1 MHFIRQLLGLAADPA
16 APYVAQALL
25 GLVMFSIFRHFSLV
39 YERRFLRTWS
49 RSWLV
54 FSIYMT
60 SSVVLMTNVADEVYP
75 PEGWIPVN
83 IVAQVCAFLQIVYI
97 LIGSYQ
103 LVRSRPVNRRI
114 YQSIIL
120 GVVVLGVVTVLAFG
134 QNPETGYERYLIR
147 IGSRSLISGVG
158 FLLAAIVVWKNPKF
172 TRGVGQKLLAISFI
186 AYSGYQFFSIFM
198 MIFDTTSEHAML
210 PGSRGLINLITI
222 SVMSMSMV
230 MWLLEDEREK
240 LRQVNKDLDSFL
252 HSTSHDLR
260 APITSIL
267 GLTYLG
273 KVELNEEKGKH
284 YMELIEQRAQKLNM
298 ILTDV
303 LRLSK
308 TKKLGI
314 KKQTIR
320 FSDLVNEVVSDIEFS
335 KGTSSIRLDYD
346 KNSESSFYSDPNQI
360 SIILSNLITNAVKY
374 HRLNQEDP
382 YIRIRFKR
390 ISDTVIFTVEDN
402 GQGIPAHSL
411 NKIFDMFFRASQET
425 DGTGLGLY
433 IVKEALAKV
442 KGKIEVESEFGKGT
456 TFTVTLENA

>member
-1 MHFIRQLLGLAADPA
+1 
-16 APYVAQALL
+16 
-25 GLVMFSIFRHFSLV
+25 
-39 YERRFLRTWS
+39 
-49 RSWLV
+49 
-54 FSIYMT
+54 
-60 SSVVLMTNVADEVYP
+60 
-75 PEGWIPVN
+75 
-83 IVAQVCAFLQIVYI
+83 
-97 LIGSYQ
+97 
-103 LVRSRPVNRRI
+103 
-114 YQSIIL
+114 
-120 GVVVLGVVTVLAFG
+120 
-134 QNPETGYERYLIR
+134 
-147 IGSRSLISGVG
+147 
-158 FLLAAIVVWKNPKF
+158 VVWRNPKF
-172 TRGVGQKLLAISFI
+172 TRGVGQKLLTVSFV
-186 AYSGYQFFSIFM
+186 AFSGYQFFYIFI
-198 MIFDTTSEHAML
+198 MIFDAASEQAML
-210 PGSRGLINLITI
+210 PGSRGLINLMMI
-222 SVMSMSMV
+222 SIMSMSMV

-252 HSTSHDLR
+252 YSTSHDLR

-273 KVELNEEKGKH
+273 KVELTEEKGRN

-314 KKQTIR
+314 KLQTIR
-320 FSDLVNEVVSDIEFS
+320 FSDLVKEVVSDIEFT
-335 KGTSSIRLDYD
+335 KGTSSIRLDYE
-346 KNSESSFYSDPNQI
+346 KNSDSSFYSDPNQI

-374 HRLNQEDP
+374 HRLNQDDP

-402 GQGIPAHSL
+402 GQGIHPHSV

-442 KGKIEVESEFGKGT
+442 KGKIDVESEFGKGT

>member
-1 MHFIRQLLGLAADPA
+1 MHFRQLFGLAADPA
-16 APYVAQALL
+16 AAYVAQATL
-25 GLVMFSIFRHFSLV
+25 GLVMFFIFRHFSFV
-39 YERRFLRTWS
+39 YGRRFLRTWS
-49 RSWLV
+49 RSWLA
-54 FSIYMT
+54 FSIYMIST
-60 SSVVLMTNVADEVYP
+60 VILMINLEDENYP
-75 PEGWIPVN
+75 PPGWIPLN
-83 IVAQVCAFLQIVYI
+83 IVAQVGSFLHIVYI

-114 YQSIIL
+114 YQAIIIGVVIL
-120 GVVVLGVVTVLAFG
+120 GIATVFAFG
-134 QNPETGYERYLIR
+134 QSPEGGYERYLLR
-147 IGSRSLISGVG
+147 IGSRSLISGIG
-158 FLLAAIVVWKNPKF
+158 FLLAGIVVWRNPKF
-172 TRGVGQKLLAISFI
+172 TRGVGQKLLTVSFV
-186 AYSGYQFFSIFM
+186 AYSGYQFFYIL
-198 MIFDTTSEHAML
+198 MIVFDTGSEQAML
-210 PGSRGLINLITI
+210 PGSRGLINLMMIAI
-222 SVMSMSMV
+222 MSMSMV

-273 KVELNEEKGKH
+273 KVELTEEKGRN

-314 KKQTIR
+314 KLQTIR
-320 FSDLVNEVVSDIEFS
+320 FSDLVNDVVSDIEFL
-335 KGTSSIRLDYD
+335 KGTSRIRLDYE
-346 KNSESSFYSDPNQI
+346 KNSDSSFYSDPAQI

-374 HRLNQEDP
+374 HRLNQDDP
-382 YIRIRFKR
+382 YIRIAFKR
-390 ISDTVIFTVEDN
+390 ISDTVIFSVEDN
-402 GQGIPAHSL
+402 GQGIPAHSV
-411 NKIFDMFFRASQET
+411 NKVFEMFFRASQET

-456 TFTVTLENA
+456 IFTVTLENA

>member
-1 MHFIRQLLGLAADPA
+1 MYFRELFGLAADPSA
-16 APYVAQALL
+16 TYVAQAML
-25 GLVMFSIFRHFSLV
+25 GLAMFFIFRHFSLV

-49 RSWLV
+49 RSWLA
-54 FSIYMT
+54 FSIFMIA
-60 SSVVLMTNVADEVYP
+60 SVILMTNLEDENYP
-75 PEGWIPVN
+75 SVGWLPFS
-83 IVAQVCAFLQIVYI
+83 IVAQVGSFLHIGYI

-103 LVRSRPVNRRI
+103 LVRSRPVRRRV
-114 YQSIIL
+114 YQLIII
-120 GVVVLGVVTVLAFG
+120 GVVLLAIVTVIAFS
-134 QNPETGYERYLIR
+134 QDPEAGYQRHVLR
-147 IGSRSLISGVG
+147 VGSRSLISGVG
-158 FLLAAIVVWKNPKF
+158 FLLAAFVVWRNPKF
-172 TRGVGQKLLAISFI
+172 TRGVGQKLLAISFV
-186 AYSGYQFFSIFM
+186 AYSGYQFFHISM
-198 MIFDTTSEHAML
+198 MIFDTAGEQALL
-210 PGSRGLINLITI
+210 PGSRGLINLLMIAI
-222 SVMSMSMV
+222 MSMGMV

-252 HSTSHDLR
+252 YSTSHDLR

-273 KVELNEEKGKH
+273 KVELNEEKARN

-314 KKQTIR
+314 KMQTIR
-320 FSDLVNEVVSDIEFS
+320 FSDLVNEVISDIEFS
-335 KGTSSIRLDYD
+335 KNTSRIRLEYD
-346 KNSESSFYSDPNQI
+346 KNADNRFYSDPNQI

-374 HRLNQEDP
+374 HRLNQDDP
-382 YIRIRFKR
+382 YIRITFKR
-390 ISDTVIFTVEDN
+390 ISDTVIFSVEDN

-411 NKIFDMFFRASQET
+411 GKVFDMFFRASQET
-425 DGTGLGLY
+425 EGTGLGLY

-442 KGKIEVESEFGKGT
+442 KGKIEVESEYGKGT

>member
-1 MHFIRQLLGLAADPA
+1 MHFRQLFGLAADPA
-16 APYVAQALL
+16 AAYVAQATL
-25 GLVMFSIFRHFSLV
+25 GLVMFFIFRHFSLV
-39 YERRFLRTWS
+39 YGRRFLRTWS
-49 RSWLV
+49 RSWLA
-54 FSIYMT
+54 FSIYMIST
-60 SSVVLMTNVADEVYP
+60 VILMINLEDENYP
-75 PEGWIPVN
+75 PPGWIPLN
-83 IVAQVCAFLQIVYI
+83 IVAQVGSFLHIVYI

-114 YQSIIL
+114 YQAIIIGVVIL
-120 GVVVLGVVTVLAFG
+120 GIATVFAFG
-134 QNPETGYERYLIR
+134 QSPEGGYERYLLR
-147 IGSRSLISGVG
+147 IGSRSLISGIG
-158 FLLAAIVVWKNPKF
+158 FLLAGIVVWRNPKF
-172 TRGVGQKLLAISFI
+172 TRGVGQKLLTVSFV
-186 AYSGYQFFSIFM
+186 AYSGYQFFYIL
-198 MIFDTTSEHAML
+198 MIVFDTGSEQAML
-210 PGSRGLINLITI
+210 PGSRGLINLMMIAI
-222 SVMSMSMV
+222 MSMSMV

-273 KVELNEEKGKH
+273 KVELTEEKGRN

-314 KKQTIR
+314 KLQTIR
-320 FSDLVNEVVSDIEFS
+320 FSDLVNDVVSDIEFL
-335 KGTSSIRLDYD
+335 KGTSRIRLDYE
-346 KNSESSFYSDPNQI
+346 KNSDSSFYSDPAQI

-374 HRLNQEDP
+374 HRLNQDDP
-382 YIRIRFKR
+382 YIRIAFKR
-390 ISDTVIFTVEDN
+390 ISDTVIFSVEDN
-402 GQGIPAHSL
+402 GQGIPAHSV
-411 NKIFDMFFRASQET
+411 NKVFEMFFRASQET

-456 TFTVTLENA
+456 IFTVTLENA

>member
-1 MHFIRQLLGLAADPA
+1 MYFRQLFGLAADPSA
-16 APYVAQALL
+16 TYVAQATL
-25 GLVMFSIFRHFSLV
+25 GLVMFFIFRHFSLV

-49 RSWLV
+49 RSWLA
-54 FSIYMT
+54 FSIYMVST
-60 SSVVLMTNVADEVYP
+60 VILMTNLEDENYP
-75 PEGWIPVN
+75 SVGWIPLN
-83 IVAQVCAFLQIVYI
+83 IVAQVGAFLHIVYI

-103 LVRSRPVNRRI
+103 LVRSRPVRRRV
-114 YQSIIL
+114 YQSIII
-120 GVVVLGVVTVLAFG
+120 GVVLLGVVTVLAFG
-134 QNPETGYERYLIR
+134 QHPEGGYERYVLR
-147 IGSRSLISGVG
+147 IGSRSLISGIG
-158 FLLAAIVVWKNPKF
+158 FLLAAFVVWRNPKF
-172 TRGVGQKLLAISFI
+172 TRGVGQKLLAISFV
-186 AYSGYQFFSIFM
+186 AYAGYQFFHISM
-198 MIFDTTSEHAML
+198 MIFDTAGEQALL
-210 PGSRGLINLITI
+210 PGSRGLINLMMIAI
-222 SVMSMSMV
+222 MSMGMV

-252 HSTSHDLR
+252 YSTSHDLR

-273 KVELNEEKGKH
+273 KVELNEEKGKN

-314 KKQTIR
+314 KMQTIR
-320 FSDLVNEVVSDIEFS
+320 FSDLVKEVISDIEFS
-335 KGTSSIRLDYD
+335 EGASRIRLEYD
-346 KNSESSFYSDPNQI
+346 KDSDNSFYSDPNQI
-360 SIILSNLITNAVKY
+360 SIVLSNLITNAVKY

-382 YIRIRFKR
+382 YVKITFKR

-402 GQGIPAHSL
+402 GQGIPVHSV

-425 DGTGLGLY
+425 EGTGLGLY

-442 KGKIEVESEFGKGT
+442 KGKIEVESEYGRGT

>member
-1 MHFIRQLLGLAADPA
+1 MHFRQLFGLAADPA
-16 APYVAQALL
+16 AAYVAQATL
-25 GLVMFSIFRHFSLV
+25 GLVMFFIFRHFSLV
-39 YERRFLRTWS
+39 YGRRFLRTWS
-49 RSWLV
+49 RSWLA
-54 FSIYMT
+54 FSIYMIST
-60 SSVVLMTNVADEVYP
+60 VIFMINLEDENYP
-75 PEGWIPVN
+75 PPGWIPLN
-83 IVAQVCAFLQIVYI
+83 IVAQVGSFLHIVYI

-114 YQSIIL
+114 YQAIIIGVVIL
-120 GVVVLGVVTVLAFG
+120 GIATVFAFG
-134 QNPETGYERYLIR
+134 QSPEGGYERYLLR
-147 IGSRSLISGVG
+147 IGSRSLISGIG
-158 FLLAAIVVWKNPKF
+158 FLLAGIVVWRNPKF
-172 TRGVGQKLLAISFI
+172 TRGVGQKLLTVSFV
-186 AYSGYQFFSIFM
+186 AYSGYQFFYIL
-198 MIFDTTSEHAML
+198 MIVFDTGSEQAML
-210 PGSRGLINLITI
+210 PGSRGLINLMMIAI
-222 SVMSMSMV
+222 MSMSMV

-273 KVELNEEKGKH
+273 KVELTEEKGRN

-314 KKQTIR
+314 KLQTIR
-320 FSDLVNEVVSDIEFS
+320 FSDLVNDVVSDIEFL
-335 KGTSSIRLDYD
+335 KGTSRIRLDYE
-346 KNSESSFYSDPNQI
+346 KNSDSSFYSDPAQI

-374 HRLNQEDP
+374 HRLNQDDP
-382 YIRIRFKR
+382 YIRIAFKR
-390 ISDTVIFTVEDN
+390 ISDTVIFSVEDN
-402 GQGIPAHSL
+402 GQGIPAHSV
-411 NKIFDMFFRASQET
+411 NKVFEMFFRASQET

-456 TFTVTLENA
+456 IFTVTLENA

>member
-1 MHFIRQLLGLAADPA
+1 MHFRQLFGLAADPA
-16 APYVAQALL
+16 AAYVAQATL
-25 GLVMFSIFRHFSLV
+25 GLVMFFIFRHFSLV
-39 YERRFLRTWS
+39 YGRRFLRTWS
-49 RSWLV
+49 RSWLA
-54 FSIYMT
+54 FSIYMIST
-60 SSVVLMTNVADEVYP
+60 VILMINLEDENYP
-75 PEGWIPVN
+75 PPGWIPLN
-83 IVAQVCAFLQIVYI
+83 IVAQVGSFLHIVYI

-114 YQSIIL
+114 YQAIIIGVVIL
-120 GVVVLGVVTVLAFG
+120 GIATVFAFG
-134 QNPETGYERYLIR
+134 QSPEGGYERYLLR
-147 IGSRSLISGVG
+147 IGSRSLISGIG
-158 FLLAAIVVWKNPKF
+158 FLLAGIVVWRNPKF
-172 TRGVGQKLLAISFI
+172 TRGVGHKLLTVSFV
-186 AYSGYQFFSIFM
+186 AYSGYQFFYIL
-198 MIFDTTSEHAML
+198 MIVFDTGSEQAML
-210 PGSRGLINLITI
+210 PGSRGLINLMMIAI
-222 SVMSMSMV
+222 MSMSMV

-273 KVELNEEKGKH
+273 KVELTEEKGRN

-314 KKQTIR
+314 KLQTIR
-320 FSDLVNEVVSDIEFS
+320 FSDLVNDVVSDIEFL
-335 KGTSSIRLDYD
+335 KGTSRIRLDYE
-346 KNSESSFYSDPNQI
+346 KNSDSSFYSDPAQI

-374 HRLNQEDP
+374 HRLNQDDP
-382 YIRIRFKR
+382 YIRIAFKR
-390 ISDTVIFTVEDN
+390 ISDTVIFSVEDN
-402 GQGIPAHSL
+402 GQGIPAHSV
-411 NKIFDMFFRASQET
+411 NKVFEMFFRASQET

-456 TFTVTLENA
+456 IFTVTLENA

>member
-1 MHFIRQLLGLAADPA
+1 MLRQLLGLAADPA
-16 APYVAQALL
+16 AAYVAQATL
-25 GLVMFSIFRHFSLV
+25 GLVMFFIFRHFSLV

-49 RSWLV
+49 RSWLA
-54 FSIYMT
+54 FSIYMV
-60 SSVVLMTNVADEVYP
+60 SAVVLMTNLEDENYP
-75 PEGWIPVN
+75 PVGWIPLS
-83 IVAQVCAFLQIVYI
+83 IVAQVGSFLHIVYI

-103 LVRSRPVNRRI
+103 LVRSKAVRRRV
-114 YQSIIL
+114 YRLIIVI
-120 GVVVLGVVTVLAFG
+120 VVLLGVVTVLAFG
-134 QNPETGYERYLIR
+134 QHPEGGYERYLFR
-147 IGSRSLISGVG
+147 IGSRALISGSG
-158 FLLAAIVVWKNPKF
+158 FLLAGVVVWMNPKF
-172 TRGVGQKLLAISFI
+172 TRGVGQKFLTVSFI
-186 AYSGYQFFSIFM
+186 AYSGYQFFYIFM
-198 MIFDTTSEHAML
+198 MLFDTEQAML
-210 PGSRGLINLITI
+210 PGSRGLINLMMI
-222 SVMSMSMV
+222 SIMSMSMV

-252 HSTSHDLR
+252 YSTSHDLR

-273 KVELNEEKGKH
+273 KVELTEEKGKN

-314 KKQTIR
+314 RMQTIR
-320 FSDLVNEVVSDIEFS
+320 FSDLVNEVVTDIEFS
-335 KGTSSIRLDYD
+335 KGTSRIRLDYE
-346 KNSESSFYSDPNQI
+346 KNSDSSFYSDPNQI

-382 YIRIRFKR
+382 YIRITFKR
-390 ISDTVIFTVEDN
+390 ISDTVFFTVEDN
-402 GQGIPAHSL
+402 GQGIPAHSV

-442 KGKIEVESEFGKGT
+442 KGKIEVESEFGRGT

>member
-1 MHFIRQLLGLAADPA
+1 MHFRQLFGLAADPA
-16 APYVAQALL
+16 AAYVAQATL
-25 GLVMFSIFRHFSLV
+25 GLVMFFIFRHFSLV
-39 YERRFLRTWS
+39 YGRRFLRTWS
-49 RSWLV
+49 RSWLA
-54 FSIYMT
+54 FSIYMIST
-60 SSVVLMTNVADEVYP
+60 VILMINLEDENYP
-75 PEGWIPVN
+75 PPGWIPLN
-83 IVAQVCAFLQIVYI
+83 IVAQVGSFLHIVYI

-114 YQSIIL
+114 YQAIIIGVVIL
-120 GVVVLGVVTVLAFG
+120 GIATVFAFG
-134 QNPETGYERYLIR
+134 QSPEGGYERYLLR
-147 IGSRSLISGVG
+147 IGSRSLISGIG
-158 FLLAAIVVWKNPKF
+158 FLLAGIVVWRNPKF
-172 TRGVGQKLLAISFI
+172 TRGVGQKLLTVSFV
-186 AYSGYQFFSIFM
+186 AYSGYQFFYIL
-198 MIFDTTSEHAML
+198 MIVFDTGSEQAML
-210 PGSRGLINLITI
+210 PGSRGLINLMMIAI
-222 SVMSMSMV
+222 MSMSMI

-273 KVELNEEKGKH
+273 KVELTEEKGRN

-314 KKQTIR
+314 KLQTIR
-320 FSDLVNEVVSDIEFS
+320 FSDLVNDVVSDIEFL
-335 KGTSSIRLDYD
+335 KGTSRIRLDYE
-346 KNSESSFYSDPNQI
+346 KNSDSSFYSDPAQI

-374 HRLNQEDP
+374 HRLNQDDP
-382 YIRIRFKR
+382 YIRIAFKR
-390 ISDTVIFTVEDN
+390 ISDTVIFSVEDN
-402 GQGIPAHSL
+402 GQGIPAHSV
-411 NKIFDMFFRASQET
+411 NKVFEMFFRASQET

-456 TFTVTLENA
+456 IFTVTLENA

>member
-1 MHFIRQLLGLAADPA
+1 MHFRQFFGLAADPA
-16 APYVAQALL
+16 AAYVAQATL
-25 GLVMFSIFRHFSLV
+25 GLVMFFIFRHFSLV

-49 RSWLV
+49 HSWLA
-54 FSIYMT
+54 FSIYMVST
-60 SSVVLMTNVADEVYP
+60 VILMVNLEDENYP
-75 PEGWIPVN
+75 SEGWIPLN
-83 IVAQVCAFLQIVYI
+83 IVAQIGSLLHIAYI

-103 LVRSRPVNRRI
+103 LVLSKPVNRRI
-114 YQSIIL
+114 YQTIIV
-120 GVVVLGVVTVLAFG
+120 GVILLGVVTVVAFG
-134 QNPETGYERYLIR
+134 QHPEGGYERYVLR
-147 IGSRSLISGVG
+147 IGSRSLISGIG
-158 FLLAAIVVWKNPKF
+158 FLLASIVVWKNPKF

-186 AYSGYQFFSIFM
+186 AYSGYQFLYILL
-198 MIFDTTSEHAML
+198 MIFDAYPEQALL
-210 PGSRGLINLITI
+210 PGSRGLINLMMI
-222 SVMSMSMV
+222 SIMSMSMV

-240 LRQVNKDLDSFL
+240 LRQVNKDLDNFL

-273 KVELNEEKGKH
+273 RVELNEEKGRN

-320 FSDLVNEVVSDIEFS
+320 FSDLVSEVVSDIEFS
-335 KGTSSIRLDYD
+335 KGASSIRLDYE
-346 KNSESSFYSDPNQI
+346 KNSDSSFYSDPNQV

-390 ISDTVIFTVEDN
+390 ISDTVSFTVEDN

-411 NKIFDMFFRASQET
+411 YKIFDMFFRASQET

-433 IVKEALAKV
+433 IVKEALAKI